1 VYITAQMYCYRETN
15 LKCRQCLLETAAM
28 GQDDAQLG
36 AFDGEIV
43 CETPNNLLNKFD
55 GMCPRALFILS
66 LSNTMFNSICF
77 LLSISTLRLYKT
89 QITQVDFQ
97 P

>member
-1 VYITAQMYCYRETN
+1 MTSIKYDAMLIPVMVSRETN

-43 CETPNNLLNKFD
+43 CETPNNLLNKFE
-55 GMCPRALFILS
+55 G
-66 LSNTMFNSICF
+66 
-77 LLSISTLRLYKT
+77 TLMWM
-89 QITQVDFQ
+89 
-97 P
+97 